1 MAVLQRGV
9 GTGVHIDIY
18 SDVICPWCYLGSRRV
33 AAALERFGDLH
44 PDEPVTLRWRAYEL
58 DPGAPAE
65 PRPMR
70 PVIERKY
77 GPGAFDSMTARL
89 TTLGAA
95 DGIDYRFEQT
105 QRVNTF
111 DAHRLVAWAAGADST
126 GSHEVGGTQDRL
138 VDALFH
144 AYFTDGRNVADH
156 ATLVEIAAGVGLD
169 PDASG
174 ELLASDAFSNEV
186 RTDEAAAREHDITGI
201 PAVVVNGRALVP
213 GAQDVDTFLRVFER
227 VATDI

>member
-9 GTGVHIDIY
+9 GTGVHLDIY

-44 PDEPVTLRWRAYEL
+44 ADEPVTLRWRAYEL

-65 PRPMR
+65 ARPMR

-111 DAHRLVAWAAGADST
+111 DAHRLVAWASSSDTST
-126 GSHEVGGTQDRL
+126 VGGPADRL
-138 VDALFH
+138 VDRLFH
-144 AYFTDGRNVADH
+144 SYFTEGRNVADH
-156 ATLVEIAAGVGLD
+156 PTLVGIAREVGLD
-169 PDASG
+169 ADAAGEVLGSG
-174 ELLASDAFSNEV
+174 AFADDV
-186 RTDEAAAREHDITGI
+186 RADEAAAREHDITGV

-227 VATDI
+227 VATDA